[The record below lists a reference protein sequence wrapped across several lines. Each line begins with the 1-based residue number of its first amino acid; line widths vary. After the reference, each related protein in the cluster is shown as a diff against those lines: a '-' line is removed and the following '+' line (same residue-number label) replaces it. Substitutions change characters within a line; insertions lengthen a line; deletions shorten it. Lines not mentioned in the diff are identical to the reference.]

1 MARRH
6 GRGRRGRR
14 FGVLYKLLTLVVV
27 CAAAVLALTLF
38 FKVES
43 VEVTG
48 NSRYSAQEIQD
59 ACGVSLGDNL
69 YLLSKPDMVQR
80 LHQQLP
86 YIDEVRITRQ
96 LPNTLCVQVTEF
108 STVYAVEQ
116 EGTVWLLTSGG
127 KIVETAAERGDTP
140 LIDGCELLAPSLGG
154 DVSFALELQ
163 NRRES
168 LFALLTA
175 LESAELTGDVRAIH
189 LGDPTVLSM
198 DYTERFT
205 VEMPY
210 GADYP
215 RAPPLPDPGHR
226 GAGDQPHRRHRPH
239 PGRRTPLPPELRRI
253 PAKRGASRR
262 KEFSGT
268 GRKSVRN
275 T

>member
-59 ACGVSLGDNL
+59 ACGVQLGDNL

-80 LHQQLP
+80 LHQRLP
-86 YIDEVRITRQ
+86 YIDEVRITRR

-163 NRRES
+163 NRQES

-198 DYTERFT
+198 DYTESFT

-215 RAPPLPDPGHR
+215 RLLRYLTLVIEELETNLTGVIDLTRDGE
-226 GAGDQPHRRHRPH
+226 PHFRP
-239 PGRRTPLPPELRRI
+239 
-253 PAKRGASRR
+253 
-262 KEFSGT
+262 
-268 GRKSVRN
+268 N
-275 T
+275 

>member
-59 ACGVSLGDNL
+59 ACGVQLGDNL

-80 LHQQLP
+80 LHQRLP
-86 YIDEVRITRQ
+86 YIDEVRITRS

-108 STVYAVEQ
+108 TTVYAVEQ

-163 NRRES
+163 NRQES

-175 LESAELTGDVRAIH
+175 LESAELTRAVRAIH

-215 RAPPLPDPGHR
+215 RLLRYLTLVIEELETNLTGVIDLTRDGE
-226 GAGDQPHRRHRPH
+226 PHFRP
-239 PGRRTPLPPELRRI
+239 
-253 PAKRGASRR
+253 
-262 KEFSGT
+262 
-268 GRKSVRN
+268 N
-275 T
+275 

>member
-116 EGTVWLLTSGG
+116 EGTVWLLTSVG

-163 NRRES
+163 NRQES

-175 LESAELTGDVRAIH
+175 LESAELTGAVRAIH

-215 RAPPLPDPGHR
+215 GSSA
-226 GAGDQPHRRHRPH
+226 
-239 PGRRTPLPPELRRI
+239 T
-253 PAKRGASRR
+253 
-262 KEFSGT
+262 
-268 GRKSVRN
+268 
-275 T
+275 

>member
-80 LHQQLP
+80 LHQRLP
-86 YIDEVRITRQ
+86 YIDEVRITRS

-163 NRRES
+163 NRQES

-198 DYTERFT
+198 DYTESFT

-215 RAPPLPDPGHR
+215 RLLRYLTLVIEELETNLTGVIDLTRDGE
-226 GAGDQPHRRHRPH
+226 PHFRP
-239 PGRRTPLPPELRRI
+239 
-253 PAKRGASRR
+253 
-262 KEFSGT
+262 
-268 GRKSVRN
+268 N
-275 T
+275 

>member
-86 YIDEVRITRQ
+86 YIDEVRVTRR
-96 LPNTLCVQVTEF
+96 LPNTLCIQVTEF

-163 NRRES
+163 NRQES

-175 LESAELTGDVRAIH
+175 LESAELTGAVRAIH

-215 RAPPLPDPGHR
+215 RLLRYLTLVIDKLETNLTGVIDLTR
-226 GAGDQPHRRHRPH
+226 DGEPHFRP
-239 PGRRTPLPPELRRI
+239 
-253 PAKRGASRR
+253 
-262 KEFSGT
+262 
-268 GRKSVRN
+268 N
-275 T
+275 

>member
-59 ACGVSLGDNL
+59 ACGVQLGDNL

-80 LHQQLP
+80 LHQRLP
-86 YIDEVRITRQ
+86 YIDEVRITRS

-108 STVYAVEQ
+108 TTVYAVEQ

-163 NRRES
+163 NRQES

-198 DYTERFT
+198 DYTESFT

-215 RAPPLPDPGHR
+215 RLLRYLTLVIEELETNLTGVIDLTRDGE
-226 GAGDQPHRRHRPH
+226 PHFRP
-239 PGRRTPLPPELRRI
+239 
-253 PAKRGASRR
+253 
-262 KEFSGT
+262 
-268 GRKSVRN
+268 N
-275 T
+275 

>member
-59 ACGVSLGDNL
+59 ACGVQLGDNL

-163 NRRES
+163 NRQES

-198 DYTERFT
+198 DYTESFT

-215 RAPPLPDPGHR
+215 RLLRYLTLVIEELETNLTGVIDLTRDGE
-226 GAGDQPHRRHRPH
+226 PHFRP
-239 PGRRTPLPPELRRI
+239 
-253 PAKRGASRR
+253 
-262 KEFSGT
+262 
-268 GRKSVRN
+268 N
-275 T
+275 

>member
-59 ACGVSLGDNL
+59 ACGVQLGDNL

-86 YIDEVRITRQ
+86 YIDEVRITRS

-108 STVYAVEQ
+108 TTVYAVEQ

-163 NRRES
+163 NRQES

-175 LESAELTGDVRAIH
+175 LESAELTGDVRTIH

-215 RAPPLPDPGHR
+215 RLLRYLTLVIEELETNLTGVIDLTRDGE
-226 GAGDQPHRRHRPH
+226 PHFRP
-239 PGRRTPLPPELRRI
+239 
-253 PAKRGASRR
+253 
-262 KEFSGT
+262 
-268 GRKSVRN
+268 N
-275 T
+275 

>member
-86 YIDEVRITRQ
+86 YIDEVRITRR

-108 STVYAVEQ
+108 TTVYAVEQ

-127 KIVETAAERGDTP
+127 KIVETAAERGDVP
-140 LIDGCELLAPSLGG
+140 LIDGCELLAPSLSG

-215 RAPPLPDPGHR
+215 RLLRYLTLVIEELETNLTGVIDLTRDGE
-226 GAGDQPHRRHRPH
+226 PHFRP
-239 PGRRTPLPPELRRI
+239 
-253 PAKRGASRR
+253 
-262 KEFSGT
+262 
-268 GRKSVRN
+268 N
-275 T
+275 

>member
-69 YLLSKPDMVQR
+69 YLLSKPDMVAR
-80 LHQQLP
+80 LHRQLP
-86 YIDEVRITRQ
+86 YIDEVRITRR
-96 LPNTLCVQVTEF
+96 LPDTLCVQVTEF
-108 STVYAVEQ
+108 TTVYAVEQ

-140 LIDGCELLAPSLGG
+140 IIDGCELLAPSLGG

-163 NRRES
+163 NRQES

-215 RAPPLPDPGHR
+215 RLLRYLTLVIEELETNLTGVIDLTRDGE
-226 GAGDQPHRRHRPH
+226 PHFRP
-239 PGRRTPLPPELRRI
+239 
-253 PAKRGASRR
+253 
-262 KEFSGT
+262 
-268 GRKSVRN
+268 N
-275 T
+275 

>member
-59 ACGVSLGDNL
+59 ACGVQLGDNL

-80 LHQQLP
+80 LHQRLP
-86 YIDEVRITRQ
+86 YIDEVRITRS
-96 LPNTLCVQVTEF
+96 LPNTLRVQVTEF
-108 STVYAVEQ
+108 TTVYAVEQ

-127 KIVETAAERGDTP
+127 KIVETAAERGDVP
-140 LIDGCELLAPSLGG
+140 LIDGCELLAPSLSG

-163 NRRES
+163 NRQES

-175 LESAELTGDVRAIH
+175 LESAELTEGVRAIH
-189 LGDPTVLSM
+189 LRDPTVLTM
-198 DYTERFT
+198 DYTERFS

-210 GADYP
+210 SADYP
-215 RAPPLPDPGHR
+215 RLLRYLTLVIEELETNLTGVIDLTRDGE
-226 GAGDQPHRRHRPH
+226 PHFRP
-239 PGRRTPLPPELRRI
+239 
-253 PAKRGASRR
+253 
-262 KEFSGT
+262 
-268 GRKSVRN
+268 N
-275 T
+275 

>member
-59 ACGVSLGDNL
+59 ACGVQLGDNL
-69 YLLSKPDMVQR
+69 YLLNKPDMVQR

-163 NRRES
+163 NRQES

-198 DYTERFT
+198 DYTESFT

-215 RAPPLPDPGHR
+215 RLLRYLTLVIEELETNLTGVIDLTRDGE
-226 GAGDQPHRRHRPH
+226 PHFRP
-239 PGRRTPLPPELRRI
+239 
-253 PAKRGASRR
+253 
-262 KEFSGT
+262 
-268 GRKSVRN
+268 N
-275 T
+275 

>member
-86 YIDEVRITRQ
+86 YIDEVRVTRR
-96 LPNTLCVQVTEF
+96 LPNTLCIQVTEF

-163 NRRES
+163 NRQES
-168 LFALLTA
+168 LFALLQA
-175 LESAELTGDVRAIH
+175 LESAELTEGVRAIH

-215 RAPPLPDPGHR
+215 RLLRYLTLVIDKLETNLTGVIDLTR
-226 GAGDQPHRRHRPH
+226 DGEPHFRP
-239 PGRRTPLPPELRRI
+239 
-253 PAKRGASRR
+253 
-262 KEFSGT
+262 
-268 GRKSVRN
+268 N
-275 T
+275 

>member
-1 MARRH
+1 MARRR

-86 YIDEVRITRQ
+86 YIDEVRITRR

-163 NRRES
+163 NRQES

-215 RAPPLPDPGHR
+215 RLLRYLTLVIEELETNLTGVIDLTRDGE
-226 GAGDQPHRRHRPH
+226 PHFRP
-239 PGRRTPLPPELRRI
+239 
-253 PAKRGASRR
+253 
-262 KEFSGT
+262 
-268 GRKSVRN
+268 N
-275 T
+275 

>member
-86 YIDEVRITRQ
+86 YIDEVRITRR

-154 DVSFALELQ
+154 DVSFALELL
-163 NRRES
+163 NRQES

-215 RAPPLPDPGHR
+215 RLLRYLTLVIEELETNLTGVIDLTRDGE
-226 GAGDQPHRRHRPH
+226 PHFRP
-239 PGRRTPLPPELRRI
+239 
-253 PAKRGASRR
+253 
-262 KEFSGT
+262 
-268 GRKSVRN
+268 N
-275 T
+275 

>member
-59 ACGVSLGDNL
+59 ACGVQLGDNL
-69 YLLSKPDMVQR
+69 YLLNKPDMVQR

-127 KIVETAAERGDTP
+127 KLVETAAERGDTSI
-140 LIDGCELLAPSLGG
+140 IDGCELLAPSLGG

-163 NRRES
+163 NRQES

-215 RAPPLPDPGHR
+215 RLLRYLTLVIEELETNLTGVIDLTRDGE
-226 GAGDQPHRRHRPH
+226 PHFRP
-239 PGRRTPLPPELRRI
+239 
-253 PAKRGASRR
+253 
-262 KEFSGT
+262 
-268 GRKSVRN
+268 N
-275 T
+275 

>member
-80 LHQQLP
+80 LHQRLP
-86 YIDEVRITRQ
+86 YIDEVRITRS
-96 LPNTLCVQVTEF
+96 LPNTLRVQVTEF
-108 STVYAVEQ
+108 TTVYAVEQ

-127 KIVETAAERGDTP
+127 KIVETAAERGAVP
-140 LIDGCELLAPSLGG
+140 LIDGCELLAPSLSG

-163 NRRES
+163 NRQES

-198 DYTERFT
+198 DYTESFT

-215 RAPPLPDPGHR
+215 RLLRYLTLVIEELETNLTGVIDLTRDGE
-226 GAGDQPHRRHRPH
+226 PHFRP
-239 PGRRTPLPPELRRI
+239 
-253 PAKRGASRR
+253 
-262 KEFSGT
+262 
-268 GRKSVRN
+268 N
-275 T
+275 

>member
-59 ACGVSLGDNL
+59 ACGVQLGDNL

-80 LHQQLP
+80 LHQRLP
-86 YIDEVRITRQ
+86 YIDEVRITRS
-96 LPNTLCVQVTEF
+96 LPNTLRVQVTEF
-108 STVYAVEQ
+108 TTVYAMEQ

-127 KIVETAAERGDTP
+127 KIVETAAERGDVP

-163 NRRES
+163 NRQES

-175 LESAELTGDVRAIH
+175 LESEELTEGVRAIH
-189 LGDPTVLSM
+189 LGDPTVLTM

-215 RAPPLPDPGHR
+215 RLLRYLTLVIDELETNLTGVIDLTR
-226 GAGDQPHRRHRPH
+226 DGEPHFRP
-239 PGRRTPLPPELRRI
+239 
-253 PAKRGASRR
+253 
-262 KEFSGT
+262 
-268 GRKSVRN
+268 N
-275 T
+275 

>member
-86 YIDEVRITRQ
+86 YIDEVRITRR
-96 LPNTLCVQVTEF
+96 LPNTLCVQVTEL

-163 NRRES
+163 NRQES

-198 DYTERFT
+198 DYTESFT

-215 RAPPLPDPGHR
+215 RLLRYLTLVIEELETNLTGVIDLTRDGE
-226 GAGDQPHRRHRPH
+226 PHFRP
-239 PGRRTPLPPELRRI
+239 
-253 PAKRGASRR
+253 
-262 KEFSGT
+262 
-268 GRKSVRN
+268 N
-275 T
+275 

>member
-69 YLLSKPDMVQR
+69 YLLSKPDLVQR

-163 NRRES
+163 NRQES

-175 LESAELTGDVRAIH
+175 LESAELTGAVRAIH

-215 RAPPLPDPGHR
+215 RLLRYLTLVIEELETNLTGVIDLTRDGE
-226 GAGDQPHRRHRPH
+226 PHFRP
-239 PGRRTPLPPELRRI
+239 
-253 PAKRGASRR
+253 
-262 KEFSGT
+262 
-268 GRKSVRN
+268 N
-275 T
+275 

>member
-59 ACGVSLGDNL
+59 ACGVQLGDNL

-80 LHQQLP
+80 LHQRLP
-86 YIDEVRITRQ
+86 YIDEVRITRS

-108 STVYAVEQ
+108 TTVYAVEQ

-163 NRRES
+163 NRQES

-215 RAPPLPDPGHR
+215 RLLRYLTLVIEELETNLTGVIDLTRDGE
-226 GAGDQPHRRHRPH
+226 PHFRP
-239 PGRRTPLPPELRRI
+239 
-253 PAKRGASRR
+253 
-262 KEFSGT
+262 
-268 GRKSVRN
+268 N
-275 T
+275 

>member
-48 NSRYSAQEIQD
+48 NSRYSAQEIQN

-86 YIDEVRITRQ
+86 YIDEVRITRR

-198 DYTERFT
+198 DYTESFT

-215 RAPPLPDPGHR
+215 RLLRYLTLVIEELETNLTGVIDLTRDGE
-226 GAGDQPHRRHRPH
+226 PHFRP
-239 PGRRTPLPPELRRI
+239 
-253 PAKRGASRR
+253 
-262 KEFSGT
+262 
-268 GRKSVRN
+268 N
-275 T
+275 

>member
-59 ACGVSLGDNL
+59 ACGVQLGDNL

-80 LHQQLP
+80 LHQRLP
-86 YIDEVRITRQ
+86 YIDEVRITRS
-96 LPNTLCVQVTEF
+96 LPNTLRVQVTEF
-108 STVYAVEQ
+108 TTVYAMEQ

-127 KIVETAAERGDTP
+127 KIVETAAERGDVP
-140 LIDGCELLAPSLGG
+140 LIEGCELLAPSLGG

-163 NRRES
+163 NRQES

-175 LESAELTGDVRAIH
+175 LESEELTEGVRAIH
-189 LGDPTVLSM
+189 LGDPTVLTM

-215 RAPPLPDPGHR
+215 RLLRYLTLVIEELETNLTGVIDLTRDGE
-226 GAGDQPHRRHRPH
+226 PHFRP
-239 PGRRTPLPPELRRI
+239 
-253 PAKRGASRR
+253 
-262 KEFSGT
+262 
-268 GRKSVRN
+268 N
-275 T
+275 

>member
-59 ACGVSLGDNL
+59 ACGVQLGDNL

-80 LHQQLP
+80 LHQRLP
-86 YIDEVRITRQ
+86 YIDEVRITRS
-96 LPNTLCVQVTEF
+96 LPNTLRVQVTEF
-108 STVYAVEQ
+108 TTVYAVEQ

-127 KIVETAAERGDTP
+127 KIVETAAERGDVP
-140 LIDGCELLAPSLGG
+140 LIDGCELLAPSLSG
-154 DVSFALELQ
+154 DVSFAMELQ
-163 NRRES
+163 NRQES

-175 LESAELTGDVRAIH
+175 LESAELTEGVRAIH
-189 LGDPTVLSM
+189 LGDPTVLTM
-198 DYTERFT
+198 DYTERFS

-210 GADYP
+210 SADYP
-215 RAPPLPDPGHR
+215 RLLRYLTLVIEELETNLTGVIDLTRDGE
-226 GAGDQPHRRHRPH
+226 PHFRP
-239 PGRRTPLPPELRRI
+239 
-253 PAKRGASRR
+253 
-262 KEFSGT
+262 
-268 GRKSVRN
+268 N
-275 T
+275 

>member
-1 MARRH
+1 MARRP

-59 ACGVSLGDNL
+59 ACGVQLGDNL

-80 LHQQLP
+80 LHQRLP
-86 YIDEVRITRQ
+86 YIDEVRITRS
-96 LPNTLCVQVTEF
+96 LPNTLRVQVTEF
-108 STVYAVEQ
+108 TTVYAVEQ

-127 KIVETAAERGDTP
+127 KIVETAAERGDVP
-140 LIDGCELLAPSLGG
+140 LIDGCELLAPSLSG

-163 NRRES
+163 NRQES

-175 LESAELTGDVRAIH
+175 LESAELTEGVRAIH
-189 LGDPTVLSM
+189 LGDPTVLTM
-198 DYTERFT
+198 DYTERFS

-210 GADYP
+210 SADYP
-215 RAPPLPDPGHR
+215 RLLRYLTLVIEELETNLTGVIDLTRDGE
-226 GAGDQPHRRHRPH
+226 PHFRP
-239 PGRRTPLPPELRRI
+239 
-253 PAKRGASRR
+253 
-262 KEFSGT
+262 
-268 GRKSVRN
+268 N
-275 T
+275 

>member
-86 YIDEVRITRQ
+86 YIDEVRITRR

-163 NRRES
+163 NRQES

-210 GADYP
+210 GADDP
-215 RAPPLPDPGHR
+215 RLLRYLTLVIEELETNLTGVIDLTRDGE
-226 GAGDQPHRRHRPH
+226 PHFRP
-239 PGRRTPLPPELRRI
+239 
-253 PAKRGASRR
+253 
-262 KEFSGT
+262 
-268 GRKSVRN
+268 N
-275 T
+275 

>member
-59 ACGVSLGDNL
+59 ACGVQLGDNL

-86 YIDEVRITRQ
+86 YIDEVRITRS

-108 STVYAVEQ
+108 TTVYAVEQ

-163 NRRES
+163 NRQES

-175 LESAELTGDVRAIH
+175 LESAELTEGVRAIH

-215 RAPPLPDPGHR
+215 RLLRYLTLVIEELETNLTGVIDLTRDGE
-226 GAGDQPHRRHRPH
+226 PHFRP
-239 PGRRTPLPPELRRI
+239 
-253 PAKRGASRR
+253 
-262 KEFSGT
+262 
-268 GRKSVRN
+268 N
-275 T
+275 

>member
-86 YIDEVRITRQ
+86 YIDEVRITRR

-140 LIDGCELLAPSLGG
+140 LIDGCELLAPSLSG

-163 NRRES
+163 NRQES

-175 LESAELTGDVRAIH
+175 LESAELTEGVRAIH
-189 LGDPTVLSM
+189 LGDPTVLTM
-198 DYTERFT
+198 DYTERFS

-210 GADYP
+210 SADYP
-215 RAPPLPDPGHR
+215 RLLRYLTLVIEELETNLTGVIDLTRDGE
-226 GAGDQPHRRHRPH
+226 PHFRP
-239 PGRRTPLPPELRRI
+239 
-253 PAKRGASRR
+253 
-262 KEFSGT
+262 
-268 GRKSVRN
+268 N
-275 T
+275 

>member
-86 YIDEVRITRQ
+86 YIDEVRITRR

-108 STVYAVEQ
+108 TTVYAVEQ

-163 NRRES
+163 NRQES

-175 LESAELTGDVRAIH
+175 LESAELTGAVRAIH

-198 DYTERFT
+198 DYTERYT

-215 RAPPLPDPGHR
+215 RLLRYLTLVIEELETNLTGVIDLTRDGE
-226 GAGDQPHRRHRPH
+226 PHFRP
-239 PGRRTPLPPELRRI
+239 
-253 PAKRGASRR
+253 
-262 KEFSGT
+262 
-268 GRKSVRN
+268 N
-275 T
+275 

>member
-80 LHQQLP
+80 LHQRLP
-86 YIDEVRITRQ
+86 YIDEVRITRR

-163 NRRES
+163 NRQES

-215 RAPPLPDPGHR
+215 RLLRYLTLVIDELETNLTGVIDLTR
-226 GAGDQPHRRHRPH
+226 DGEPHFRP
-239 PGRRTPLPPELRRI
+239 
-253 PAKRGASRR
+253 
-262 KEFSGT
+262 
-268 GRKSVRN
+268 N
-275 T
+275 

>member
-127 KIVETAAERGDTP
+127 KIVVTAAERGDTP

-163 NRRES
+163 NRQES

-198 DYTERFT
+198 DYTESFT

-215 RAPPLPDPGHR
+215 RLLRYLTLVIEELETNLTGVIDLTRDGE
-226 GAGDQPHRRHRPH
+226 PHFRP
-239 PGRRTPLPPELRRI
+239 
-253 PAKRGASRR
+253 
-262 KEFSGT
+262 
-268 GRKSVRN
+268 N
-275 T
+275 

>member
-59 ACGVSLGDNL
+59 ACGVQLGDNL

-86 YIDEVRITRQ
+86 YIDEVRITRR

-127 KIVETAAERGDTP
+127 KIVETAAERGDVP
-140 LIDGCELLAPSLGG
+140 LIDGCELLAPSLSG

-163 NRRES
+163 NRQES

-175 LESAELTGDVRAIH
+175 LESAELTEGVRAIH
-189 LGDPTVLSM
+189 LGDPTVLTM
-198 DYTERFT
+198 DYTERFS

-210 GADYP
+210 SADYP
-215 RAPPLPDPGHR
+215 RLLRYLTLVIEELETNLTGVIDLPRDGDPHF
-226 GAGDQPHRRHRPH
+226 RP
-239 PGRRTPLPPELRRI
+239 I
-253 PAKRGASRR
+253 
-262 KEFSGT
+262 
-268 GRKSVRN
+268 
-275 T
+275 

>member
-59 ACGVSLGDNL
+59 ACGVQLGDNL

-80 LHQQLP
+80 LHQRLP
-86 YIDEVRITRQ
+86 YIDEVRITRS
-96 LPNTLCVQVTEF
+96 LPNPLRVQVAEF
-108 STVYAVEQ
+108 TTVYAVEQ

-127 KIVETAAERGDTP
+127 KIVETAAERGDVP
-140 LIDGCELLAPSLGG
+140 LIDGCELLAPSLSG

-163 NRRES
+163 NRQES

-175 LESAELTGDVRAIH
+175 LESAELTEGVRAIH
-189 LGDPTVLSM
+189 LGDPTVLTM
-198 DYTERFT
+198 DYTERFS

-210 GADYP
+210 SADYP
-215 RAPPLPDPGHR
+215 RLLRYLTLVIEELETNLTGVIDLTRDGE
-226 GAGDQPHRRHRPH
+226 PHFRP
-239 PGRRTPLPPELRRI
+239 
-253 PAKRGASRR
+253 
-262 KEFSGT
+262 
-268 GRKSVRN
+268 N
-275 T
+275 

>member
-59 ACGVSLGDNL
+59 ACGVQLGDNL

-86 YIDEVRITRQ
+86 YIDEVRITRR

-116 EGTVWLLTSGG
+116 EGTAWLLTSGG
-127 KIVETAAERGDTP
+127 KIVETAAERGDVP
-140 LIDGCELLAPSLGG
+140 LIDGCELLAPSLSG

-163 NRRES
+163 NRQES

-175 LESAELTGDVRAIH
+175 LESAELTEGVRAIH
-189 LGDPTVLSM
+189 LGDPTVLTM
-198 DYTERFT
+198 DYTERFS

-210 GADYP
+210 SADYP
-215 RAPPLPDPGHR
+215 RLLRYLTLVIEELETNLTGVIDLTRDGE
-226 GAGDQPHRRHRPH
+226 PHFRP
-239 PGRRTPLPPELRRI
+239 
-253 PAKRGASRR
+253 
-262 KEFSGT
+262 
-268 GRKSVRN
+268 N
-275 T
+275 

>member
-86 YIDEVRITRQ
+86 YIDEVRITRR

-163 NRRES
+163 NRQES

-175 LESAELTGDVRAIH
+175 LESAELTEGVRAIH
-189 LGDPTVLSM
+189 LGDPTVLTM

-215 RAPPLPDPGHR
+215 RLLRYLTLVIEELETNLTGVIDLTRDGE
-226 GAGDQPHRRHRPH
+226 PHFRP
-239 PGRRTPLPPELRRI
+239 
-253 PAKRGASRR
+253 
-262 KEFSGT
+262 
-268 GRKSVRN
+268 N
-275 T
+275 

>member
-69 YLLSKPDMVQR
+69 YLLSKPGMVQK

-86 YIDEVRITRQ
+86 YIDEVRITRR

-163 NRRES
+163 NRQES

-215 RAPPLPDPGHR
+215 RLLRYLTLVIEELETNLTGVIDLTRDGE
-226 GAGDQPHRRHRPH
+226 PHFRP
-239 PGRRTPLPPELRRI
+239 
-253 PAKRGASRR
+253 
-262 KEFSGT
+262 
-268 GRKSVRN
+268 N
-275 T
+275 

>member
-59 ACGVSLGDNL
+59 ACGVQLGDNL

-80 LHQQLP
+80 LHQRLP
-86 YIDEVRITRQ
+86 YIDEVRITRS
-96 LPNTLCVQVTEF
+96 LPNTLRVQVTEF
-108 STVYAVEQ
+108 TTVYAVEQ

-127 KIVETAAERGDTP
+127 KIVETAAERGDVP

-163 NRRES
+163 NRQES

-175 LESAELTGDVRAIH
+175 LESAELTEGVRAIH

-215 RAPPLPDPGHR
+215 RLLRYLTLVIEELETNLTGVIDLTRDGE
-226 GAGDQPHRRHRPH
+226 PHFRP
-239 PGRRTPLPPELRRI
+239 
-253 PAKRGASRR
+253 
-262 KEFSGT
+262 
-268 GRKSVRN
+268 N
-275 T
+275 

>member
-86 YIDEVRITRQ
+86 YIDEVRITRR

-140 LIDGCELLAPSLGG
+140 IIDGCELLAPSLGG

-163 NRRES
+163 NRQES

-189 LGDPTVLSM
+189 LGDPTALSM

-215 RAPPLPDPGHR
+215 RLLRYLTLVIEELETNLTGVIDLTRDGE
-226 GAGDQPHRRHRPH
+226 PHFRP
-239 PGRRTPLPPELRRI
+239 
-253 PAKRGASRR
+253 
-262 KEFSGT
+262 
-268 GRKSVRN
+268 N
-275 T
+275 